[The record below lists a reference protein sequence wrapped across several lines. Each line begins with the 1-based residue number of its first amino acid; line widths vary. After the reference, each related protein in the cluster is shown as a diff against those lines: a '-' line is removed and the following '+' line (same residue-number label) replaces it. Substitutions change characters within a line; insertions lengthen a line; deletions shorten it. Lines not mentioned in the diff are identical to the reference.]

1 MLDCPLLDFLFDEDV
16 ELLPSYVLLSLSGD
30 VLDRFLDVVL
40 SQVQLQ
46 HSGDLLEIIESYSFL
61 ALLMN

>member
-40 SQVQLQ
+40 SQVQL
-46 HSGDLLEIIESYSFL
+46 
-61 ALLMN
+61 